1 MFKKLALTAICA
13 LAAGLAVAGPTK
25 DGQTYGKPLAL
36 TVDSVISAS
45 WNPDGESVWTF
56 ADWIHVKDQE
66 VLYVTVNVDT
76 TFDFGIT
83 PPNGGSVQDFDF
95 DFFLDNAV
103 VAKTIPKP
111 SGYSAYWDEVALT
124 GGVVHTFKLNSL
136 NVHDNNTNVEFKVMA
151 NTANAPANPTEPTD
165 PRLPPLEVPEPASL
179 ALLGV
184 GLMGLG
190 VARRRRTQ

>member
-1 MFKKLALTAICA
+1 MFKKLALTTICA
-13 LAAGLAVAGPTK
+13 LTASLAVAGPTK
-25 DGQTYGKPLAL
+25 DGQTYGNPLAL
-36 TVDSVISAS
+36 TVDSVISAG

-56 ADWIHVKDQE
+56 ADWIHVKDLE

-95 DFFLDNAV
+95 DLFLDNV
-103 VAKTIPKP
+103 GVAKTLPKP
-111 SGYSAYWDEVALT
+111 SGYSAYWDDVSLT
-124 GGVVHTFKLNSL
+124 AGVVHTFKLNSL

-151 NTANAPANPTEPTD
+151 NTANAPTGPGVPQQ
-165 PRLPPLEVPEPASL
+165 EVPEPASL